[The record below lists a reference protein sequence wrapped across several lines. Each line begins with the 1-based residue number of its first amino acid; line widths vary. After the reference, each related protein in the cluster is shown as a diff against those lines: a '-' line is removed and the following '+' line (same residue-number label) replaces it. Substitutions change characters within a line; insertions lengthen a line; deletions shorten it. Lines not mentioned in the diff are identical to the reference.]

1 MGSWADSNHKPMHRK
16 SALKSALTGLS
27 VALFAAFARAD
38 ENAANLAALKS
49 MSLEDLGEIKV
60 NIVVTA
66 SKYEQKT
73 TEAPSSVSVVT
84 QEEIKL
90 NGYRTLADILGSLQG
105 FSVTYDRNNAYVG
118 VRGLSLGDFNSR
130 VLLLIDGHRMNNNL
144 TDSADIGNEFLLD
157 ADLIDRVEVIRG
169 PGSVLYGNNAFFAV
183 INVITRKGGQVNGV
197 EASGEYGEFD
207 TFKFRVTAGKAFTNG
222 VSLLLSG
229 SYYNS
234 EGADL
239 LGYNLPPGL
248 ALNPG
253 NQTGQQVSTNMDGEN
268 YGQFFASIGYGEF
281 ALEGG
286 YDRREKV
293 DPTAYN
299 FTTFDD
305 PRARAVAER
314 SYADLKFTHEFPDI
328 ADLTARVYYDRY
340 DTKTGYPLYAAPAP
354 TFFYQE
360 VESGE
365 WWGAELQLNKKLW
378 QKHQLSVGAE
388 YRDDF
393 QQNDQLFDENGNPF
407 GSGLHATRQSY
418 GVFAEGDFV
427 LRDDLHFNAGAR
439 YDQVGDFDPAV
450 SQRLGLIYRP
460 FEKSTIKALYGTAF
474 RAPNFQEIIYSYY
487 TLKNPETIDSY
498 ELVYE
503 QGIGEHL
510 RSSVSGFYNR
520 LNNLIVFE
528 NGLYENLN
536 AETRGMELALEGTWA
551 KGVRARASYTLQR
564 TDNITDGGSFPDSP
578 EHMVK
583 LNVSVPVFKENLFAS
598 LEVQYVSSR
607 HTVYTDPNV
616 GHNGSLNFPGADTD
630 GFPTVNFTLF
640 SKDIVKNWEVSASVY
655 NLLGENYADPATRF
669 HLQDQIP
676 QNGRTFRL
684 KMTYRF

>member
-1 MGSWADSNHKPMHRK
+1 M
-16 SALKSALTGLS
+16 LIGL
-27 VALFAAFARAD
+27 VLALFSTWAHSAD
-38 ENAANLAALKS
+38 TTDSLAALKS
-49 MSLEDLGEIKV
+49 MSLEDLGEIKI
-60 NIVVTA
+60 NVVVAA

-84 QEEIKL
+84 QEEMKL
-90 NGYRTLADILGSLQG
+90 YGYRTLADILASLQG
-105 FSVTYDRNNAYVG
+105 FNVTYDRNNSYLG

-239 LGYNLPPGL
+239 LGF
-248 ALNPG
+248 NPG
-253 NQTGQQVSTNMDGEN
+253 PLSGANPWVSTNMDAEN
-268 YGQFFASIGYGEF
+268 YGQFFGSVSYGDF

-293 DPTAYN
+293 DPTALNYTIFN
-299 FTTFDD
+299 DSRSRT
-305 PRARAVAER
+305 VEQR
-314 SYADLKFTHEFPDI
+314 SYADIKFTHEFPDM
-328 ADLTARVYYDRY
+328 ADMTARLYYDRY
-340 DTKTGYPLYAAPAP
+340 DLKTGDPVYFNAPIG
-354 TFFYQE
+354 FFQD
-360 VESGE
+360 VQAGE

-378 QKHQLSVGAE
+378 QKHELSAGAE

-393 QQNDQLFDENGNPF
+393 RQYDVYGI
-407 GSGLHATRQSY
+407 STSRQSY
-418 GVFAEGDFV
+418 GVFAEGDFA

-450 SQRLGLIYRP
+450 SPRLGLIYHP
-460 FEKSTIKALYGTAF
+460 YEKSTFKVLYGTAF
-474 RAPNFQEIIYSYY
+474 RAPNFREISDSTILGGASS
-487 TLKNPETIDSY
+487 LNSPETIDSY

-520 LNNLIVFE
+520 MNGLIVFQKGTY
-528 NGLYENLN
+528 NNVD
-536 AETRGMELALEGTWA
+536 ADTRGMELALEGTWA
-551 KGVRARASYTLQR
+551 KGVRGRASYTLQR
-564 TDNITDGGSFPDSP
+564 TENLTAGGGFPDSP

-607 HTVYTDPNV
+607 HTVYSDI
-616 GHNGSLNFPGADTD
+616 GAQNFPGTDTD

-640 SKDIVKNWEVSASVY
+640 SKDIVKNLEVSASAY
-655 NLLGENYADPATRF
+655 NLFDESYADPATRF